1 MTVIELG
8 LVTDGG
14 NPPPEPARRPLRHGD
29 LRRVLVAA
37 VAALC
42 VLTVTGS
49 ARPEQHGP
57 RQLWSVPFRE
67 GGDVFTVAGGTVYV
81 LNTSGN
87 STLRAYGLHT
97 GAALWSSTE
106 LGDATW
112 VGSIESGVML
122 LPAADTTVQFEDEH
136 GSDGFRQFTRETV
149 AVDAATGRQLWR
161 RAGEFSVTTGGR
173 VLLIEW
179 NADGSAA
186 RTVHVIDLRDGAP
199 VWSRPAGGVE
209 TWVARGTL
217 TGDTDR
223 LLTVTPEG
231 RVAVYDLA
239 DGHPVTTGRVPWKG
253 ENPGDDSYTNV
264 SVEGHTFY
272 LESVDRGQGTLTA
285 YDTETL
291 HEKWHTGARS
301 YGGFYPCGAVLCVND
316 VEGTTGYDRDT
327 GEMRWRTPGSTNG
340 IPLRDGRL
348 VVADDANGSR
358 HSLIDGATGR
368 RVADL
373 GHASLVWDFSS
384 PEDTPYLLNHTRE
397 PAGLMSVAELD
408 QRSGEVFV
416 RGTIEPVLDYSCQN
430 TGDVLVCVTPQ
441 GRLTV
446 TDVG

>member
-1 MTVIELG
+1 MSVIELG
-8 LVTDGG
+8 LVTDDG
-14 NPPPEPARRPLRHGD
+14 NPPPEPARRPLRRGD
-29 LRRVLVAA
+29 VRRVLVAA

-42 VLTVTGS
+42 GLTVTGS
-49 ARPEQHGP
+49 APPESHGP

-67 GGDVFTVAGGTVYV
+67 GGDVFTVADGTVYV
-81 LNTSGN
+81 LTASGN
-87 STLRAYGLHT
+87 STLRAYGLRT
-97 GAALWSSTE
+97 GAVRWSSTG
-106 LGDATW
+106 LGDASW

-122 LPAADTTVQFEDEH
+122 LPAADATVQFQDEK
-136 GSDGFRQFTRETV
+136 GGEGFRQFTRETV
-149 AVDAATGRQLWR
+149 AIDAATGRRLWR
-161 RAGEFSVTTGGR
+161 RPGEFSVTAAGR

-186 RTVHVIDLRDGAP
+186 RTLHVLDLRDGTP

-223 LLTVTPEG
+223 LLTVTPAG
-231 RVAVYDLA
+231 RVSVYDLT
-239 DGHPVTTGRVPWKG
+239 DGHLVSTGRVPWKG

-264 SVEGHTFY
+264 SVEGHVFY

-291 HEKWHTGARS
+291 RAKWHTDARS

-316 VEGTTGYDRDT
+316 VEGTTGYDRET
-327 GEMRWRTPGSTNG
+327 GEVRWRTPGSTNG
-340 IPLRDGRL
+340 IPLGDGRL

-373 GHASLVWDFSS
+373 GHSSLVWDLAS
-384 PEDTPYLLNHTRE
+384 PGDPPYLVNHSRT
-397 PAGLMSVAELD
+397 PAGLMYVAQLD
-408 QRSGEVFV
+408 RHSGEIFV
-416 RGTIEPVLDYSCQN
+416 RGTIEPVLDYSCQSAGN
-430 TGDVLVCVTPQ
+430 VLVCITPR

-446 TDVG
+446 TDAG